1 MTKTITTTM
10 EASLLQELMVMT
22 NLSNSNSNS
31 IQNITSNTMVRAT
44 NPETSSRYQKQ
55 MILHNKTQRILPSP
69 RQMHLMAKF
78 RHNNIQQTINIIKSI
93 TISTIKIITMD
104 SNSHQGL
111 ETSNLMDTISN
122 NITLIRKVY
131 RQISNTFRINNYRLK
146 DNQIKSQASEREDGQ
161 AIINLL

>member
-22 NLSNSNSNS
+22 NLSNSNS

-44 NPETSSRYQKQ
+44 NPETNSRYQKQ
-55 MILHNKTQRILPSP
+55 MILHNKTQKILPSP

-78 RHNNIQQTINIIKSI
+78 RPNNIQQTINIIKSI